1 MTAPGAPARATA
13 DVVTTVTE
21 LVMANGWS
29 NPTKIA
35 EALSKAASRPAA
47 FDTPF
52 KALVSL
58 FEQGII
64 TREQLNELDGLMQQQ
79 VNFPTYRLIKKLGAG
94 GMGTVYLAIQQ
105 ASGRKLALK
114 TIIGRLKEDADFV
127 GRFHRE
133 SKVLIGLSHR
143 NIAEVI
149 ESGESSGVC
158 YMAME
163 YINGPSLAS
172 LLRSHQVLPEL
183 YVLRLCRQ
191 VAEGLAY
198 VYDKAEL
205 VHRDIKPENVLIART
220 TEDASEPFP
229 LDDVAKLIDFG
240 LVKPVDDDERLT
252 QTGMTIGTPLY
263 MSPEQIR
270 GEKIDCRSDIYGLA
284 ATMYHL
290 LTGVTPF
297 AGTSPGSIMSA
308 HLTQDVPDPGTR
320 VPSLLAS
327 TRELVVM
334 AMAKKAA
341 DRFLTFE
348 GFIKALDRAISQL
361 DEKHLSAPRLLRKP
375 LVLKGPV
382 RKTMDRPVT
391 QSGEHSVNPQADHSV
406 QSLSSRIVR
415 KFKEGQ
421 GAPAGNSPIHQAL
434 PALPPAGAAPSAP
447 AAASAG
453 PPPSAGPSIGNAADA
468 LRVATT
474 STFNKKR
481 SLPGS
486 PVSGGNPLPGGGEEK
501 GYASRLDPRIAAA
514 AMSAGQ
520 PKAVAKQPAGETPA
534 PAPANPIGVPFSAP
548 PQPARPSAVFDEDP
562 ESSLSIGAIPWLVL
576 GATLLIVIGW
586 WLLHG

>member
-1 MTAPGAPARATA
+1 MTAPGASARAP
-13 DVVTTVTE
+13 DVVTAVTE
-21 LVMANGWS
+21 LVTANGWS
-29 NPTKIA
+29 NPAKIA
-35 EALSKAASRPAA
+35 EALSKAAGRQGAL
-47 FDTPF
+47 DTPF

-58 FEQGII
+58 FEQGILS
-64 TREQLNELDGLMQQQ
+64 REQLNELDGLMQQQ

-94 GMGTVYLAIQQ
+94 GMGTVYLAVQQ
-105 ASGRKLALK
+105 GSGRKLALK

-163 YINGPSLAS
+163 YIQGPSLAS
-172 LLRSHQVLPEL
+172 LLRTHQVLPEL
-183 YVLRLCRQ
+183 YVLRICRQ

-205 VHRDIKPENVLIART
+205 VHRDIKPENVLIARSSD
-220 TEDASEPFP
+220 DASDPFP

-308 HLTQDVPDPGTR
+308 HLTQDVPDPGNR

-327 TRELVVM
+327 TRELVMM

-341 DRFLTFE
+341 DRFLSFE

-391 QSGEHSVNPQADHSV
+391 QSGEHVVNSAQADQSV

-415 KFKEGQ
+415 KFKDSQ
-421 GAPAGNSPIHQAL
+421 GAPASNSPIHQAL
-434 PALPPAGAAPSAP
+434 PSLPPPGGTPSSAP
-447 AAASAG
+447 LAT
-453 PPPSAGPSIGNAADA
+453 PTPIPTTQVGNAADA

-481 SLPGS
+481 EPPGS
-486 PVSGGNPLPGGGEEK
+486 QVSAGGDEKLPS
-501 GYASRLDPRIAAA
+501 SRLDPRIAAA
-514 AMSAGQ
+514 AQSSSRAMAPGGPPASAES
-520 PKAVAKQPAGETPA
+520 AA
-534 PAPANPIGVPFSAP
+534 ANQLGVSFATP

-562 ESSLSIGAIPWLVL
+562 ESSLGIGAIPWLVL
-576 GATLLIVIGW
+576 AATLVIVVGW

>member
-1 MTAPGAPARATA
+1 
-13 DVVTTVTE
+13 VTTVTE
-21 LVMANGWS
+21 LMLANGWS
-29 NPTKIA
+29 TAAKIA
-35 EALSKAASRPAA
+35 EALGRAAGRHVAL
-47 FDTPF
+47 DTPF

-58 FEQGII
+58 FEQGLI

-79 VNFPTYRLIKKLGAG
+79 VNFPTFRLIKKLGAG
-94 GMGTVYLAIQQ
+94 GMGTVYLAAQL
-105 ASGRKLALK
+105 ANGRQLALK

-172 LLRSHQVLPEL
+172 LLRTHQVLPEL
-183 YVLRLCRQ
+183 YVLRICKQ

-205 VHRDIKPENVLIART
+205 VHRDIKPENVLIARIS
-220 TEDASEPFP
+220 EDASDPFP

-308 HLTQDVPDPGTR
+308 HLTQDVPDPGNR

-327 TRELVVM
+327 TRELVM
-334 AMAKKAA
+334 MSMAKRAA
-341 DRFLTFE
+341 DRFLSFE

-382 RKTMDRPVT
+382 RKAHDRPVT
-391 QSGEHSVNPQADHSV
+391 ASGEHVVNSAQADNSV

-421 GAPAGNSPIHQAL
+421 GVPVSTSPIHPAL
-434 PALPPAGAAPSAP
+434 PALPP
-447 AAASAG
+447 
-453 PPPSAGPSIGNAADA
+453 PPSAASTHSAPPASTSPAAMAQVGNAAEA

-481 SLPGS
+481 EPPGS
-486 PVSGGNPLPGGGEEK
+486 QVTGSGEEK
-501 GYASRLDPRIAAA
+501 DTSPRLDPRIAAA
-514 AMSAGQ
+514 AMSAGNAMAT
-520 PKAVAKQPAGETPA
+520 PKQQEAAA
-534 PAPANPIGVPFSAP
+534 ANPIGVSFTTP
-548 PQPARPSAVFDEDP
+548 PQPTRPSAVFDEDP
-562 ESSLSIGAIPWLVL
+562 EGSLGIGTIPWLVL
-576 GATLLIVIGW
+576 GATLLILAGW
-586 WLLHG
+586 WLLHS

>member
-1 MTAPGAPARATA
+1 MTAPGASVRAP
-13 DVVTTVTE
+13 DPVTTASE
-21 LVMANGWS
+21 LVLANGWCTQ
-29 NPTKIA
+29 TKIA
-35 EALSKAASRPAA
+35 DALSKAANRHVAL
-47 FDTPF
+47 DTPF
-52 KALVSL
+52 KALVCL

-79 VNFPTYRLIKKLGAG
+79 VNFPTYRLIRKLGAG

-163 YINGPSLAS
+163 HITGPSLAS

-183 YVLRLCRQ
+183 YVLRICKQ

-198 VYDKAEL
+198 VYEKAEL
-205 VHRDIKPENVLIART
+205 VHRDIKPENVLIARS
-220 TEDASEPFP
+220 TEDPSEPFP
-229 LDDVAKLIDFG
+229 LNDVAKLIDFG

-308 HLTQDVPDPGTR
+308 HLTQEVPDPGKR

-327 TRELVVM
+327 TRELVMM

-341 DRFLTFE
+341 DRFLSFE
-348 GFIKALDRAISQL
+348 GFIKALERAISQL

-382 RKTMDRPVT
+382 RKTPDRPVT
-391 QSGEHSVNPQADHSV
+391 ASGEHTVDKMLMDQSVH
-406 QSLSSRIVR
+406 SLSSRIVR

-421 GAPAGNSPIHQAL
+421 AQADAGSATPIHQAL
-434 PALPPAGAAPSAP
+434 PALGAPPAAPFTPPPMSAPSP
-447 AAASAG
+447 ALS
-453 PPPSAGPSIGNAADA
+453 PVSAADA
-468 LRVATT
+468 LREATT
-474 STFNKKR
+474 STFSKKR
-481 SLPGS
+481 IDAGAVGVVGTARVP
-486 PVSGGNPLPGGGEEK
+486 EEK
-501 GYASRLDPRIAAA
+501 GMSSRLDPRIAAA
-514 AMSAGQ
+514 AMSAVGA
-520 PKAVAKQPAGETPA
+520 PVGAATDLAAGANA
-534 PAPANPIGVPFSAP
+534 PGGLTFASP

-562 ESSLSIGAIPWLVL
+562 ESSLGIGAIPWLVL
-576 GATLLIVIGW
+576 GAALLVLLGW
-586 WLLHG
+586 WLLHA